1 MSSSPYN
8 RLHLQARFSL
18 SSSAVFS
25 RTDLTT
31 DSERFYNS
39 VLTIFEDIEEREEV
53 ADLIV
58 WWNR

>member
-1 MSSSPYN
+1 M
-8 RLHLQARFSL
+8 
-18 SSSAVFS
+18 
-25 RTDLTT
+25 TT

-39 VLTIFEDIEEREEV
+39 VLNLFEDIEEREEV